1 MLKGGF
7 VIIHRKITDWEWYK
21 DTNTRDVFLHL
32 ILTCNHEERKFM
44 GETIRP
50 GERVASYAIIA
61 EELGLSIRNVR
72 TAIKHLKMTNEVT
85 SRTNFQYTVFTV
97 VNYGLYQAKRQT
109 NRPTSDKRLTNDR
122 QTTDNNGTKIN
133 KDINKDKQNT
143 PAPALE
149 ARRDGG
155 DDQIFDFTDTGRVHY
170 DNNGGA

>member
-7 VIIHRKITDWEWYK
+7 VIIHRKITGWEWYK

-50 GERVASYAIIA
+50 GERVASYATIA
-61 EELGLSIRNVR
+61 AELGLSIRNVR

-85 SRTNFQYTVFTV
+85 SRTNHQYTVFTV

-109 NRPTSDKRLTNDR
+109 NRPTSDKRLTDDR

-133 KDINKDKQNT
+133 KDKQRNNNRGAPSEPEFHIN
-143 PAPALE
+143 E
-149 ARRDGG
+149 GG
-155 DDQIFDFTDTGRVHY
+155 DF
-170 DNNGGA
+170 